1 MRIVLASA
9 SPRRRELLEQAG
21 IDFEILIG
29 STRECITK
37 EEPGEIVEEL
47 SLAKAKGV
55 AEAVTGDA
63 VIIGAD
69 TIVAKGNKVLGK
81 PKDAEDAHQMLA
93 MLQGEKH
100 QVYTGVTLLQKKG
113 DERII
118 RSFHERTDVF
128 MTSMSDQEIEAYI
141 ATGEP
146 FDKAGSYGIQG
157 RAGIFVERIEGD
169 YYNVVGLPISRLCR
183 ELKSLEAEGNLALQI
198 RLDQQQAIEKRTL
211 CSESA
216 RQASLRGMSDWEI
229 LESCGVE
236 MNLKITG

>member
-69 TIVAKGNKVLGK
+69 TIV
-81 PKDAEDAHQMLA
+81 AEDAHQMLA

-183 ELKSLEAEGNLALQI
+183 ELKSLEAEDD
-198 RLDQQQAIEKRTL
+198 RKE
-211 CSESA
+211 
-216 RQASLRGMSDWEI
+216 
-229 LESCGVE
+229 
-236 MNLKITG
+236 

>member
-55 AEAVTGDA
+55 AEAVTG
-63 VIIGAD
+63 
-69 TIVAKGNKVLGK
+69 
-81 PKDAEDAHQMLA
+81 
-93 MLQGEKH
+93 EKH

-113 DERII
+113 DEKII

-183 ELKSLEAEGNLALQI
+183 ELKSLEAEDD
-198 RLDQQQAIEKRTL
+198 RKE
-211 CSESA
+211 
-216 RQASLRGMSDWEI
+216 
-229 LESCGVE
+229 
-236 MNLKITG
+236 

>member
-69 TIVAKGNKVLGK
+69 TIVAKGN
-81 PKDAEDAHQMLA
+81 KDAEDAHQMLA

-183 ELKSLEAEGNLALQI
+183 ELKSLEAEDD
-198 RLDQQQAIEKRTL
+198 RKE
-211 CSESA
+211 
-216 RQASLRGMSDWEI
+216 
-229 LESCGVE
+229 
-236 MNLKITG
+236 

>member
-81 PKDAEDAHQMLA
+81 PKDAEG
-93 MLQGEKH
+93 GERSRSPDNN
-100 QVYTGVTLLQKKG
+100 
-113 DERII
+113 DER
-118 RSFHERTDVF
+118 
-128 MTSMSDQEIEAYI
+128 
-141 ATGEP
+141 
-146 FDKAGSYGIQG
+146 GS
-157 RAGIFVERIEGD
+157 RRHL
-169 YYNVVGLPISRLCR
+169 N
-183 ELKSLEAEGNLALQI
+183 
-198 RLDQQQAIEKRTL
+198 
-211 CSESA
+211 A
-216 RQASLRGMSDWEI
+216 R
-229 LESCGVE
+229 
-236 MNLKITG
+236 

>member
-1 MRIVLASA
+1 M
-9 SPRRRELLEQAG
+9 
-21 IDFEILIG
+21 
-29 STRECITK
+29 
-37 EEPGEIVEEL
+37 
-47 SLAKAKGV
+47 
-55 AEAVTGDA
+55 TGDA

-113 DERII
+113 DEKII

-183 ELKSLEAEGNLALQI
+183 ELKSLEAEDD
-198 RLDQQQAIEKRTL
+198 RKE
-211 CSESA
+211 
-216 RQASLRGMSDWEI
+216 
-229 LESCGVE
+229 
-236 MNLKITG
+236 

>member
-37 EEPGEIVEEL
+37 EEPEEIVEEL

-63 VIIGAD
+63 VSIGAD
-69 TIVAKGNKVLGK
+69 T
-81 PKDAEDAHQMLA
+81 MLA

-113 DERII
+113 DEKII

-183 ELKSLEAEGNLALQI
+183 ELKSLEAEDD
-198 RLDQQQAIEKRTL
+198 RKE
-211 CSESA
+211 
-216 RQASLRGMSDWEI
+216 
-229 LESCGVE
+229 
-236 MNLKITG
+236 

>member
-37 EEPGEIVEEL
+37 EEPEEIVEEL

-63 VIIGAD
+63 V
-69 TIVAKGNKVLGK
+69 IVAKGNKVLGK

-113 DERII
+113 DEKII

-183 ELKSLEAEGNLALQI
+183 ELKSLEAEDD
-198 RLDQQQAIEKRTL
+198 RKE
-211 CSESA
+211 
-216 RQASLRGMSDWEI
+216 
-229 LESCGVE
+229 
-236 MNLKITG
+236 

>member
-69 TIVAKGNKVLGK
+69 TIVAKGNKVLGNQK
-81 PKDAEDAHQMLA
+81 MPKMHIRCLPCFR
-93 MLQGEKH
+93 
-100 QVYTGVTLLQKKG
+100 
-113 DERII
+113 ERSI
-118 RSFHERTDVF
+118 RF
-128 MTSMSDQEIEAYI
+128 I
-141 ATGEP
+141 
-146 FDKAGSYGIQG
+146 
-157 RAGIFVERIEGD
+157 RA
-169 YYNVVGLPISRLCR
+169 
-183 ELKSLEAEGNLALQI
+183 
-198 RLDQQQAIEKRTL
+198 
-211 CSESA
+211 
-216 RQASLRGMSDWEI
+216 
-229 LESCGVE
+229 
-236 MNLKITG
+236 

>member
-55 AEAVTGDA
+55 A

-169 YYNVVGLPISRLCR
+169 YYNVVGLPVSYVYRQ
-183 ELKSLEAEGNLALQI
+183 LKEIAEK
-198 RLDQQQAIEKRTL
+198 D
-211 CSESA
+211 
-216 RQASLRGMSDWEI
+216 
-229 LESCGVE
+229 
-236 MNLKITG
+236 

>member
-47 SLAKAKGV
+47 SLAKALGV
-55 AEAVTGDA
+55 AKAVTGDA

-69 TIVAKGNKVLGK
+69 TIVAKGNRVLGK

-113 DERII
+113 DEKII

-128 MTSMSDQEIEAYI
+128 MTSMSDHQVCDGGGACKLCTSCPC
-141 ATGEP
+141 TGDLS
-146 FDKAGSYGIQG
+146 FCTDRCTAWI
-157 RAGIFVERIEGD
+157 
-169 YYNVVGLPISRLCR
+169 LPGTRYDGPDS
-183 ELKSLEAEGNLALQI
+183 
-198 RLDQQQAIEKRTL
+198 
-211 CSESA
+211 
-216 RQASLRGMSDWEI
+216 
-229 LESCGVE
+229 GVADH
-236 MNLKITG
+236 

>member
-47 SLAKAKGV
+47 SLAKALGV

-69 TIVAKGNKVLGK
+69 TIVAKGNRVLGK

-100 QVYTGVTLLQKKG
+100 QVYTGVTLLQKNG
-113 DERII
+113 DENII

-183 ELKSLEAEGNLALQI
+183 ELKSLEAEDD
-198 RLDQQQAIEKRTL
+198 RKE
-211 CSESA
+211 
-216 RQASLRGMSDWEI
+216 
-229 LESCGVE
+229 
-236 MNLKITG
+236 